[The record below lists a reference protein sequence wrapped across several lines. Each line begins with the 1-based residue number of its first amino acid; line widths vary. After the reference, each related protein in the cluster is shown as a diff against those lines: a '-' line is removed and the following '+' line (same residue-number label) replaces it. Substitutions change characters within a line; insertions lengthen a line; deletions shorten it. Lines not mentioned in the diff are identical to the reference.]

1 MILIN
6 FAHPITEQQ
15 LAQIEALI
23 GSAIERVISVPAQ
36 FDNMQPFEPQGVE
49 LLEKVGLTPQEW
61 QTLPILVNLPS
72 LNVIA
77 AVLLAELHG
86 RTGHFPAILRLRP
99 VPNTTP
105 PQFEVAEVL
114 NLQAIRDR
122 ARTRR

>member
-15 LAQIEALI
+15 RAQIEALT
-23 GSAIERVISVPAQ
+23 GRAIERVVDVPAQ
-36 FDNMQPFEPQGVE
+36 LDNMQPFEPQVME
-49 LLEKVGLTPQEW
+49 LLDKVGLTTEEW

-86 RTGHFPAILRLRP
+86 RTGHFPAVLRLRP
-99 VPNTTP
+99 APNTTP
-105 PQFEVAEVL
+105 PQFEVAEIL

-122 ARTRR
+122 ARQRR